1 MTTHVFFHRDLDGY
15 ACGYIS
21 HEAKFDINAIY
32 HTVNYNEALD
42 FREIADGDTVFFFD
56 FTPEVD
62 EVKILMNYATL
73 KNLVILD
80 HHNVED
86 KHEALSQLAQ
96 LWHWPVTLGLNKNAK
111 GCVEVVMEYTWKRGL
126 SMDDIFVLERI
137 GNRDVWDFSLPMT
150 KEVHEAIC
158 LMCPFPA
165 DDSGIMGWF
174 NTFSSAIDGD
184 NLLSIGELLLKKSE
198 AEVKRIAANAKEV
211 YFEKLGK
218 TIPFVVSNTL
228 ISEVGNVLALGSNEK
243 LACVGNFSAGK
254 LLFSFRSVNETA
266 LDAARTYGG
275 GGHHNAAGATITE
288 LPVEI
293 LQQIVG
299 R

>member
-15 ACGYIS
+15 ACGYIL

-42 FREIADGDTVFFFD
+42 FRDIVDGDTVFFLD

-62 EVKILMNYATL
+62 DVKRLMAYARL
-73 KNLVILD
+73 NRLVILD
-80 HHNVED
+80 HHNVEG
-86 KHEALSQLAQ
+86 KHEEIAQ
-96 LWHWPVTLGLNKNAK
+96 LEHLPVTLGLNKNAK
-111 GCVEVVMEYTWKRGL
+111 GCVQVVMEYTWKRGL

-137 GNRDVWDFSLPMT
+137 GNRDVWDFSLPST
-150 KEVHEAIC
+150 KEVYEAIC

-165 DDSGIMGWF
+165 DDSGILDWF
-174 NTFSSAIDGD
+174 SAFSSAIDSD

-218 TIPFVVSNTL
+218 TIPFVISNTL

-266 LDAARTYGG
+266 LDAAKCYGG
-275 GGHHNAAGATITE
+275 GGHLNAAGATITE

-293 LQQIVG
+293 LKQIVG
-299 R
+299 K